1 MIFLYI
7 PLNLGIN
14 LAKIVLVS
22 AWYLKERSQ
31 VLETCSQDIRNTFQM
46 QRIKNILI
54 GPFEF
59 VYYLHAI
66 HSVKLTKIVGVE
78 SNRCNLVVVL
88 NSGNNVCF

>member
-22 AWYLKERSQ
+22 AWHLKERSQ

-46 QRIKNILI
+46 QRIKNILT

-78 SNRCNLVVVL
+78 SSRCILVVVL
-88 NSGNNVCF
+88 NSVNNAHI